1 MQRSHSFEREDK
13 KGRKI
18 KMKEEEPM
26 KKITALLLACL
37 MMVSLL
43 AGCGGGSTNTNDNAN
58 VAPEDRV
65 LHMRTTSALL
75 STDWQ
80 ASTLTDDMKILW
92 VHVFEGLYG
101 MDEANGGYFNLLAKD
116 IAVSEDGLTY
126 TVTLQDATF
135 QNGDPLTAEDVVF
148 SYKLAMENSR
158 FNYVTSFISDITAQD
173 EKTVVFTLDY
183 PYSAIAHTFWTIKV
197 VSQREYNEI
206 VASGKEFGTE
216 PHTAGTGPY
225 ILTEFDAN
233 FVKLKAYDGYWRG
246 APDIKNVEYRVI
258 TENAAAVIAFKN
270 GELDYFTDV
279 PLTDWESVKAASG
292 ENNAMLKANDIHWLG
307 INYLSPTNNNI
318 LGNEKVREAI
328 FWAINKDD
336 CITAAT
342 AGYGSPAYEYM
353 PSEYVATS
361 PNYRD
366 GKFAT
371 YDYAPDKAHQCLLDA
386 GFTEEQIASGIDV
399 GTILT
404 YGDASLPKGKECVV
418 IQANLAACGMKAE
431 VETGDYSAV
440 GPRMYSQDYDMA
452 IFADSGNYDYNNI
465 RQQVDS
471 ESVGMYVVRFKDD
484 KSPFDWQKMEELVDA
499 GVATAD
505 TKERYDIYTE
515 LWSMVMD
522 TKTIYPILHTGVGV
536 AWSQNINVPDV
547 PPLYYHIEKMTWAN

>member
-1 MQRSHSFEREDK
+1 
-13 KGRKI
+13 
-18 KMKEEEPM
+18 M
-26 KKITALLLACL
+26 KKIVALLLTCL

-43 AGCGGGSTNTNDNAN
+43 AGCGGGTNNGGNSD

-65 LHMRTTSALL
+65 LNMRTTSTLL

-80 ASTLTDDMKILW
+80 ASTLTSDMQILW
-92 VHVFEGLYG
+92 IHVFEGLYG
-101 MDEANGGYFNLLAKD
+101 MDEANGGYFDLLAKD
-116 IAVSEDGLTY
+116 IVVSEDGLTY

-135 QNGDPLTAEDVVF
+135 QNGDTLKASDVVF

-158 FNYVTSFISDITAQD
+158 FNYVTSFINNVEAQD
-173 EKTVVFTLDY
+173 DKTVVFTLDY
-183 PYSAIAHTFWTIKV
+183 PYSAIAHTFWTIKI
-197 VSQREYNEI
+197 VSEREYNEI

-216 PHTAGTGPY
+216 PHTAATGPY
-225 ILTEFDAN
+225 ILTAFDADS
-233 FVKLKAYDGYWRG
+233 VTLQAYDGYWRG
-246 APDIKNVEYRVI
+246 APDIKNVKYRVI

-279 PLTDWESVKAASG
+279 PLTDWDSVKAASG
-292 ENNAMLKANDIHWLG
+292 ENNELLKANDIHWFG
-307 INYLSPTNNNI
+307 INYLSDHNNNI

-328 FWAINKDD
+328 FYAINKND

-342 AGYGSPAYEYM
+342 AGFGTAAYEYM

-366 GKFAT
+366 GNFTT
-371 YDYAPDKAHQCLLDA
+371 YDYDADKAHQCLLEA
-386 GFTEEQIASGIDV
+386 GFTEEEIAAGIDV

-404 YGDASLPKGKECVV
+404 YGDSSVPRAKECVV

-431 VETGDYSAV
+431 VEVGDYSVV
-440 GPRMYSQDYDMA
+440 GPRMYDQDYDMVV
-452 IFADSGNYDYNNI
+452 FGDSGNYDYNNI
-465 RQQVDS
+465 RQQVHS
-471 ESVGMYVVRFKDD
+471 ESVGMYVVRYKDEN
-484 KSPFDWQKMEELVDA
+484 SPFDWQKLEELVDA

-515 LWSMVMD
+515 LWSIVMD

-536 AWSQNINVPDV
+536 AWSQNINVTDV
-547 PPLYYHIEKMTWAN
+547 PPLYYHIENMTWAN